1 MPQPSGSPPPDLQL
15 VAFDISGTTVQA
27 TEHVS
32 EAFVRAF
39 QQCGYTVT
47 ESDVS
52 PVRGMGKPQAIQKIL
67 TTLGT
72 DDSEEVIGSIHLAF
86 RETLAAL
93 YRERGLTPIDGAVET
108 FRWLRSNGV
117 KVALTTGFDRATLE
131 LVLQIV
137 GWDSGVVDTAICAED
152 VPEGRPAPD
161 MVFRVMKLAGVGD
174 PGKVAVV
181 GDTLSDLESGE
192 RAGAGWIIGVR
203 SGAHTGE
210 QLATRKPSVI
220 LGSVADLPAY
230 LTQDDPPE

>member
-1 MPQPSGSPPPDLQL
+1 MSQPAGLPPSNLQL

-32 EAFVRAF
+32 EAFVQAF
-39 QQCGYTVT
+39 QRFGIRVT
-47 ESDVS
+47 EGDVS
-52 PVRGMGKPQAIQKIL
+52 PVRGMGKPRAISEIL
-67 TTLGT
+67 STLGA
-72 DDSEEVIGSIHLAF
+72 DDDEEVVGSIHLAF
-86 RETLAAL
+86 KEILAAL
-93 YRERGLTPIDGAVET
+93 YRERGLTPIAGALET

-117 KVALTTGFDRATLE
+117 KVALTTGFDRQTLE
-131 LVLQIV
+131 LVLQILE
-137 GWDSGVVDTAICAED
+137 WESGVVDAAICAED

-161 MVFRVMKLAGVGD
+161 MVFRVMELTGVGD

-210 QLATRKPSVI
+210 QLAARQPSVI
-220 LGSVADLPAY
+220 LDSVADLPAFFSQDAY
-230 LTQDDPPE
+230 LE